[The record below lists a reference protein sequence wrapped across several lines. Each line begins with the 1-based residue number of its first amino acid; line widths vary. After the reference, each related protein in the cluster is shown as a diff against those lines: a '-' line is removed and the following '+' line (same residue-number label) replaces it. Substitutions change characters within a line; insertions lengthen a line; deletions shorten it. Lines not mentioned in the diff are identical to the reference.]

1 MLRNTVDRHDVRQVD
16 LCGSLVRELDLG
28 LLCSLLESLECHRV
42 FPEVDTVVLCCE
54 FGCKPVDDLL
64 VEIITSEVGVAIG
77 GLHFEHTA
85 AELEDGDI
93 EGTATEVI
101 DSDLHVLV
109 LLVKTI
115 GESCC
120 GRLVDDSLDIETCD
134 LAGFLGCLTL

>member
-1 MLRNTVDRHDVRQVD
+1 M
-16 LCGSLVRELDLG
+16 
-28 LLCSLLESLECHRV
+28 
-42 FPEVDTVVLCCE
+42 
-54 FGCKPVDDLL
+54 
-64 VEIITSEVGVAIG
+64 GVAIG